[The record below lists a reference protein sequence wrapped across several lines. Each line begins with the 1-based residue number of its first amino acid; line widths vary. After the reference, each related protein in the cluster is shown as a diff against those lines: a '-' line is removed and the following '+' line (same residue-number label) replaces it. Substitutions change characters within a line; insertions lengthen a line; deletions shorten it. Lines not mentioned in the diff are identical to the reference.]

1 MALMLGMPDTDFLKE
16 EACGCVYDLRE
27 WWSATQRGLPP
38 PVIRPIRAGNEQR
51 ECLNPVGLHKLNSI
65 APVGDNDMLDMMCN
79 SGFDMKVNPDHNM
92 LLLVPNAK
100 QFYDHIEHSVK
111 KVKEESAM
119 GILQGP
125 FPGLPFVPAQTVENS
140 YVVQKSKER
149 RIGRG
154 DAPYNFLWNDKDC
167 SINANIDLGDFPEM
181 RLPSV
186 MTFASNMAKAQTLYE
201 ETHDERHYLVALNF
215 FEDLS
220 IRFRVA
226 GHEQL
231 LDVLRHAFSLVPESV
246 ERKRALMRG
255 VDDINSLRTG
265 DFHALRHISTNSVSH
280 SAGPYRSW
288 STETISC
295 DAI

>member
-1 MALMLGMPDTDFLKE
+1 
-16 EACGCVYDLRE
+16 
-27 WWSATQRGLPP
+27 
-38 PVIRPIRAGNEQR
+38 
-51 ECLNPVGLHKLNSI
+51 
-65 APVGDNDMLDMMCN
+65 VGDNDMLCN

-167 SINANIDLGDFPEM
+167 SINANIWFGFREQAARGQTCCGSAPIHP
-181 RLPSV
+181 RIHSPAVSI
-186 MTFASNMAKAQTLYE
+186 TQHTMANEAEQMAEIMNQLIADAAAAE
-201 ETHDERHYLVALNF
+201 ARAEAAEA
-215 FEDLS
+215 
-220 IRFRVA
+220 RVA
-226 GHEQL
+226 EL
-231 LDVLRHAFSLVPESV
+231 TRS
-246 ERKRALMRG
+246 
-255 VDDINSLRTG
+255 
-265 DFHALRHISTNSVSH
+265 
-280 SAGPYRSW
+280 YRPGYNIVF
-288 STETISC
+288 TE
-295 DAI
+295 